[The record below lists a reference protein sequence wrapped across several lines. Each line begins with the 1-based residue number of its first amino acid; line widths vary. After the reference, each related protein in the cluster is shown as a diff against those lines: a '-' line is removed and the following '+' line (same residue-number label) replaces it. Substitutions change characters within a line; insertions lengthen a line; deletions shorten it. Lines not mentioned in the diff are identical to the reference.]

1 VIGWLRRWGAIAAA
15 VIALIGLGLLVDA
28 NEAFPMLRVAVHRTP
43 ALLPSTI
50 ILPREERRPG
60 IPVVSLYVPN
70 PSLWDL
76 DTGILP
82 NRLRHGRAWERQ
94 GFVSFFDGERLTF
107 SGSVGVRI
115 HGGGSRHTR
124 NPQGFRLFFRKQY
137 GLPSM
142 PAQAAFGEG
151 HDYALKRVILHNDM
165 RVWLKDMRFHLT
177 NPLAYEF
184 ARALGSI
191 TPATRPVRFYL
202 NGVFQDVYVVTEH
215 FDPRDYFS
223 THLGHSALMDE
234 QSMNRLWDQVQAIQP
249 MRMREVSKLVD
260 IDNLTRWF
268 IAVIFCGTHDA
279 FQGPGQFMDPYRRP
293 APWFWVAWDMDES
306 FRLLDHDTFDKILE
320 SATSQRGRRPNE
332 PRPRILTGLLNDD
345 PEYREYFKGLWVDV
359 MNHVL
364 TPEFVR
370 AKYDYYAGLAVKLG
384 VRDTDYLPAVKSFL
398 DQRPAV
404 LRTMAAQYLKTGP
417 MVQLRMTAPGTV
429 NGHQVSAGW
438 TGYYFPGMSVR
449 VESASGVKTLVMNND
464 TTVDEDEKR
473 MTIDD

>member
-1 VIGWLRRWGAIAAA
+1 VRQQ
-15 VIALIGLGLLVDA
+15 VV
-28 NEAFPMLRVAVHRTP
+28 
-43 ALLPSTI
+43 
-50 ILPREERRPG
+50 RP
-60 IPVVSLYVPN
+60 
-70 PSLWDL
+70 
-76 DTGILP
+76 
-82 NRLRHGRAWERQ
+82 
-94 GFVSFFDGERLTF
+94 
-107 SGSVGVRI
+107 
-115 HGGGSRHTR
+115 
-124 NPQGFRLFFRKQY
+124 
-137 GLPSM
+137 
-142 PAQAAFGEG
+142 QAAFGEG

-417 MVQLRMTAPGTV
+417 MVQLRMTVPGAV
-429 NGHQVSAGW
+429 NAHQVDAGW

-473 MTIDD
+473 MTIDE

>member
-15 VIALIGLGLLVDA
+15 IIALIGLGLLVDA
-28 NEAFPMLRVAVHRTP
+28 KEAFPLLRVAVHRTP

-60 IPVVSLYVPN
+60 IPVVSLYVSN

-76 DTGILP
+76 DRGILS
-82 NRLRHGRAWERQ
+82 NRLRHGKAWERQ

-115 HGGGSRHTR
+115 HGGGSRYTK

-142 PAQAAFGEG
+142 PARFALGER

-165 RVWLKDMRFHLT
+165 RVGAKEMRYHLT

-184 ARALGSI
+184 ARALGNI

-202 NGVFQDVYVVTEH
+202 NGFFQDVYVVTEH

-223 THLGHSALMDE
+223 THIGHPALMDDE
-234 QSMNRLWDQVQAIQP
+234 NLDRLWDQVRAMKP
-249 MRMREVSKLVD
+249 MRMREVSQLVD
-260 IDNLTRWF
+260 IENLTRWF

-279 FQGPGQFMDPYRRP
+279 FQGPGQFMDPYRKP

-306 FRLLDHDTFDKILE
+306 FRILDHDTFDQILE
-320 SATSQRGRRPNE
+320 SKTSRRGRRDNE
-332 PRPRILTGLLNDD
+332 PRPRILTGLLKGD
-345 PEYREYFKGLWVDV
+345 PEYREYFKAQWVDA

-370 AKYDYYAGLAVKLG
+370 AKYEYYAELAVKLG
-384 VRDTDYLPAVKSFL
+384 VPDTDYLPAVKRFL
-398 DQRPAV
+398 DERPAV
-404 LRTMAAQYLKTGP
+404 LRTMAAQYLQTGP
-417 MVQLRMTAPGTV
+417 MVQLRMTAPGTI
-429 NGHQVSAGW
+429 NGHQVDAGW
-438 TGYYFPGMSVR
+438 TGYYFPGMTVQMS
-449 VESASGVKTLVMNND
+449 SAVGTTALIMHAD
-464 TTVDEDEKR
+464 TEFPSPKPN
-473 MTIDD
+473 

>member
-1 VIGWLRRWGAIAAA
+1 
-15 VIALIGLGLLVDA
+15 VDA
-28 NEAFPMLRVAVHRTP
+28 KEAFSAAPVAVHRTP

-50 ILPREERRPG
+50 ILPRQELRPG
-60 IPVVSLYVPN
+60 IPAVSLYVPN

-76 DTGILP
+76 DTGLLP
-82 NRLRHGRAWERQ
+82 NRRRHGRAWERQ

-115 HGGGSRHTR
+115 HGGGSRYTA

-151 HDYALKRVILHNDM
+151 HDYALKRVILPQ
-165 RVWLKDMRFHLT
+165 RPAGVVKTTRFHLV

-184 ARALGSI
+184 ARAIGNI

-202 NGVFQDVYVVTEH
+202 NGIFQDVYVVTEH

-223 THLGHSALMDE
+223 THLGHPALMNE
-234 QSMNRLWDQVQAIQP
+234 ENFNRLWEQVQAIQP

-268 IAVIFCGTHDA
+268 IAIIFCGTNDA
-279 FQGPGQFMDPYRRP
+279 FQGPGQFMDRHRSP

-306 FRLLDHDTFDKILE
+306 FRVVDHDTFDRLLE
-320 SATSQRGRRPNE
+320 SRTSLRGRRRNE
-332 PRPRILTGLLNDD
+332 PRPRILTGLLRDD
-345 PEYREYFKGLWVDV
+345 PEYREYFKATWVDV
-359 MNHVL
+359 MNHTL

-370 AKYDYYAGLAVKLG
+370 AKYDYYADLAVKLG
-384 VRDTDYLPAVKSFL
+384 VQGHRLLARGEEFPRRPARRAAHDGGAVSP
-398 DQRPAV
+398 DRPDGAVAHDDARNGQRPPV
-404 LRTMAAQYLKTGP
+404 G
-417 MVQLRMTAPGTV
+417 
-429 NGHQVSAGW
+429 AGW
-438 TGYYFPGMSVR
+438 TGYYFPGMTVQ
-449 VESASGVKTLVMNND
+449 VQTASGTRAMVLDRD
-464 TTVDEDEKR
+464 TTVDKDEGR
-473 MTIDD
+473 LIDE

>member
-1 VIGWLRRWGAIAAA
+1 MIEWLRRWGAIAAA
-15 VIALIGLGLLVDA
+15 IIALIGLGLLVDRK
-28 NEAFPMLRVAVHRTP
+28 EAFPLLRVAVHRTP

-50 ILPREERRPG
+50 ILPRQELRPG
-60 IPVVSLYVPN
+60 IPAVSLYVPN

-76 DTGILP
+76 DTGLLP

-115 HGGGSRHTR
+115 HGGGSRYTA

-165 RVWLKDMRFHLT
+165 RVWLKTTRFHLV

-184 ARALGSI
+184 ARAIGNI

-202 NGVFQDVYVVTEH
+202 NGIFQDVYVVTEH

-223 THLGHSALMDE
+223 THLGHPALMDE
-234 QSMNRLWDQVQAIQP
+234 ENFNRLWEQVQAIQP

-268 IAVIFCGTHDA
+268 IAIIFCGTNDA
-279 FQGPGQFMDPYRRP
+279 FQGPGQFMDPHRSP

-306 FRLLDHDTFDKILE
+306 FRVVDHDTFDRLLE
-320 SATSQRGRRPNE
+320 SRTSLRGRRRNE
-332 PRPRILTGLLNDD
+332 PRPRILTGL
-345 PEYREYFKGLWVDV
+345 
-359 MNHVL
+359 
-364 TPEFVR
+364 
-370 AKYDYYAGLAVKLG
+370 
-384 VRDTDYLPAVKSFL
+384 
-398 DQRPAV
+398 
-404 LRTMAAQYLKTGP
+404 AAAMIPSIASTS
-417 MVQLRMTAPGTV
+417 RRR
-429 NGHQVSAGW
+429 GW
-438 TGYYFPGMSVR
+438 T
-449 VESASGVKTLVMNND
+449 
-464 TTVDEDEKR
+464 
-473 MTIDD
+473 

>member
-1 VIGWLRRWGAIAAA
+1 MTGWLRRWGAIAAA
-15 VIALIGLGLLVDA
+15 IIALIGLGLLVDA
-28 NEAFPMLRVAVHRTP
+28 KEAFPLLRVAVHRTP

-50 ILPREERRPG
+50 ILPREERQPG

-70 PSLWDL
+70 TSLWDL
-76 DTGILP
+76 DTGILS

-107 SGSVGVRI
+107 SGSVGVRV
-115 HGGGSRHTR
+115 HGGGSRHTS
-124 NPQGFRLFFRKQY
+124 NPQGFRLFFRRQY

-142 PAQAAFGEG
+142 PARVALGEG

-165 RVWLKDMRFHLT
+165 RVAVKEMRYHLT

-184 ARALGSI
+184 ARALGNI

-202 NGVFQDVYVVTEH
+202 NGFFQDVYVVTEH

-223 THLGHSALMDE
+223 THIGHPALMDDE
-234 QSMNRLWDQVQAIQP
+234 NLDRLWDQVQALKP
-249 MRMREVSKLVD
+249 MRMREVSQLVD
-260 IDNLTRWF
+260 IENLTRWF

-279 FQGPGQFMDPYRRP
+279 FQGPGQFLDPYRKR

-306 FRLLDHDTFDKILE
+306 FRIVEHDTFDHILE
-320 SATSQRGRRPNE
+320 SKTSRRGRRDNE
-332 PRPRILTGLLNDD
+332 PRPRILTGLLKGD
-345 PEYREYFKGLWVDV
+345 PEYREYFKAQWVDA

-370 AKYDYYAGLAVKLG
+370 AKYEYYAELAVKLG
-384 VRDTDYLPAVKSFL
+384 VPDTDYLPEVKRFL
-398 DQRPAV
+398 DERPTV
-404 LRTMAAQYLKTGP
+404 LRTMAAQYLQTGP

-429 NGHQVSAGW
+429 NGHQVDAGW
-438 TGYYFPGMSVR
+438 TGYYFPGMTVQ
-449 VESASGVKTLVMNND
+449 VVSAAGTTALLIDSD
-464 TTVDEDEKR
+464 TECPSPR
-473 MTIDD
+473 PN

>member
-1 VIGWLRRWGAIAAA
+1 MIGWLRRWGAIAAA
-15 VIALIGLGLLVDA
+15 IIALIGLGLLMDA
-28 NEAFPMLRVAVHRTP
+28 KEAFPLLRVAVHRTP

-50 ILPREERRPG
+50 ILPGEERRPG

-70 PSLWDL
+70 TSLWDL
-76 DTGILP
+76 DTGILS

-107 SGSVGVRI
+107 SGSVGVRV
-115 HGGGSRHTR
+115 HGGGSRHTS
-124 NPQGFRLFFRKQY
+124 NPQGFRLFFRRQY

-142 PAQAAFGEG
+142 SARVALGEG

-165 RVWLKDMRFHLT
+165 RVAVKEMRYHLT

-184 ARALGSI
+184 ARALGNI

-202 NGVFQDVYVVTEH
+202 NGFFQDVYVVTEH

-223 THLGHSALMDE
+223 THIGHPALMDDE
-234 QSMNRLWDQVQAIQP
+234 NMDRLWDQVRAMNP
-249 MRMREVSKLVD
+249 MRMREVSQLVD
-260 IDNLTRWF
+260 IENLTRWF

-279 FQGPGQFMDPYRRP
+279 FQGPGQFMDPYRKP

-306 FRLLDHDTFDKILE
+306 FRIVEHDTFDQILE
-320 SATSQRGRRPNE
+320 SKTSRRGRRDNE
-332 PRPRILTGLLNDD
+332 PRPRILTGLLKGD
-345 PEYREYFKGLWVDV
+345 PEYREYFKAQWVDA

-370 AKYDYYAGLAVKLG
+370 AKYEYYAELAVKLG
-384 VRDTDYLPAVKSFL
+384 VPETDYLAEVKRFL
-398 DQRPAV
+398 DERPTV
-404 LRTMAAQYLKTGP
+404 LRAMAAQYLQTGP

-429 NGHQVSAGW
+429 NGHQVDAGW
-438 TGYYFPGMSVR
+438 TGYYFPGMTVQ
-449 VESASGVKTLVMNND
+449 VVSAAGTTALLIDSD
-464 TTVDEDEKR
+464 TEFPSAR
-473 MTIDD
+473 PN